1 MRLLSICGGG
11 GGDTSNLSNDSD
23 TRKVEKLLSSFQ
35 TQKHITV
42 TFVTHTSDHHGNDNV
57 ATSNTLLATT
67 APVSEFFY
75 VILILILLTTARQ
88 P

>member
-11 GGDTSNLSNDSD
+11 GGNTSNLGND
-23 TRKVEKLLSSFQ
+23 TRKVENFLSSFQ